1 MTINDIL
8 TPHHTVVDH
17 LHESKKRV
25 LELISEISTRDQPD
39 INAKEVLEC
48 LVTRERLGTTN
59 IGHGV
64 AIPHG
69 RIAGL
74 AKPVGVL
81 LRLEKPVN
89 FDEADNAPVDLLF
102 ALLVPE
108 HAEEEHLNLLADIAK
123 RFRNKQFRTQLR
135 HAKTNQDLYSAMNSS
150 S

>member
-1 MTINDIL
+1 MVINDIL
-8 TPHHTVVDH
+8 SPQHTVVDR

-25 LELISEISTRDQPD
+25 LELISEISTRDEPD

-48 LVTRERLGTTN
+48 LVTRERLGTTS

-74 AKPVGVL
+74 TKPVGVL
-81 LRLEKPVN
+81 VRLEKPVN
-89 FDEADNAPVDLLF
+89 FDETENTPVDLLF

-108 HAEEEHLNLLADIAK
+108 NAQQEHLNLLADIAK
-123 RFRNKQFRTQLR
+123 RFRDEQFRSQLR
-135 HAKTNQDLYSAMNSS
+135 NAKTNKDLYSAVTP
-150 S
+150 